1 MKELKPII
9 KVFGV
14 GGGGCN
20 AVAYMS
26 HAEID
31 GVEFL
36 AANTDAQDLEKLTD
50 IRKIQL
56 GVELTGGLGAGADP
70 KIGKK
75 SAEENREEIRQALEG
90 ANLVFISAGMGGGTG
105 TGAAPI
111 VAEVAKELNMLV
123 VAVVT
128 KPFDYERQQ
137 RMDQAVSGIKN
148 LQDHVDA
155 MIVIPN
161 EKLRDVIPSDT
172 ALSKVF
178 EQVDQVLYKAIQGIS
193 DIITKRGLIN
203 IDFNDLK
210 TIMSNSGSAMMGM
223 GMASGE
229 DRATKAAL
237 EAIHSPLLEEKNL
250 SHAKRAVINVG
261 LGIDGTLKDFE
272 AVGEVIKTFTAPDS
286 QVIMGTS
293 VDESLGESIKVTIIA
308 TDFQSEKEIKKEDAP
323 IIEPLEPTIESQEVF
338 KEVEEEDELPSL
350 FKNKKQHGSFFNKEN
365 TQRLNEAL
373 KVEDK
378 KEDLKEEPF
387 VEDVKVKEDPKP
399 IVEEIKKEEP
409 NIPNFLKK
417 KIL

>member
-1 MKELKPII
+1 MNELKPII
-9 KVFGV
+9 KVLGV

-36 AANTDAQDLEKLTD
+36 AANTDAQDLGKLGD
-50 IRKIQL
+50 INKIQL
-56 GVELTGGLGAGADP
+56 GVELTEGLGAGANP

-75 SAEENREEIRQALEG
+75 SAEESRDEIRQSLEG

-105 TGAAPI
+105 TGAAPVI
-111 VAEVAKELNMLV
+111 AEIAKELNMLV

-137 RMDQAVSGIKN
+137 RMDQAVSGINN
-148 LQDHVDA
+148 LKDHVDA

-161 EKLRDVIPSDT
+161 EKIREVIPSDT
-172 ALSKVF
+172 PLSKVF

-193 DIITKRGLIN
+193 DIVTKRGLIN

-210 TIMSNSGSAMMGM
+210 TIMKDSGSAMMGM
-223 GMASGE
+223 GIASGE
-229 DRATKAAL
+229 NRAREAAL

-261 LGIDGTLKDFE
+261 LGIDGSLKDFE
-272 AVGEVIKTFTAPDS
+272 DVGDIVKTFTAEDA

-293 VDESLGESIKVTIIA
+293 VDETLGDNIKVTIIA
-308 TDFQSEKEIKKEDAP
+308 TDFQSDNEIKKE
-323 IIEPLEPTIESQEVF
+323 EPKADIQEVLTIEEPIQLE
-338 KEVEEEDELPSL
+338 KEEELPS
-350 FKNKKQHGSFFNKEN
+350 FIKAKKTHGSFFNKEN
-365 TQRLNEAL
+365 LSKLDNLGNFE
-373 KVEDK
+373 EE
-378 KEDLKEEPF
+378 KEDLKTT
-387 VEDVKVKEDPKP
+387 
-399 IVEEIKKEEP
+399 VEEIKQVEKPEPVAPKKEEP
-409 NIPNFLKK
+409 KIPNFLKK
-417 KIL
+417 KIQ